1 MTTKNYGAGA
11 SGYLD
16 PADRSWETTV
26 YQAAKPVLDK
36 ELNLI
41 QDASQDAAL
50 MLQRRSFPSGWISD
64 DFLNK
69 AASGLFNAQVLTANI
84 LQTPTLWASVNGWT
98 VRVANTAD
106 ATGLNNIN
114 LGACPSGVAAKS
126 TDLVILEVWR
136 RLIPASPTTTGK
148 SPTGRIWRNGNV
160 KIASGNDIALNFVD
174 DLLDGNVGTETT
186 KRVQIQYRLR
196 VINNI
201 DIFTYAFGINSP
213 AVVANSVPA
222 SAAAPDG
229 VATLHTYANQ
239 AANGD
244 PGLWR
249 AGDGIPANTLGTVD
263 GYMYALPLTA
273 VFRRNT
279 TAYARNTN
287 QNGGVT
293 YPTTSTRP
301 DNLWSDIIDARD
313 ILDLRTGVA
322 PTGWDLNE
330 VLQKNVNSL
339 FENENQTEIAAIT
352 AGGGSHGHTVMWA
365 DEIGVSNAN
374 GGDGTTTGSTPGGT
388 LVGEFDAVRRTF
400 SDRAVYEKVVLSFAP
415 NSTGVSPG
423 GATWTTS
430 TTITIT
436 PSSLP
441 IWPYAAPL
449 NWSSRAPSNVSIV
462 DLIQATFVGSSG
474 GQIALNA
481 QANFQ
486 VQGLGSVPQG
496 SITISIRS
504 LTDGTNTATNE
515 TLYLTLLVA
524 YPPGVGLSK
533 TPTKVFADNAGIPTK
548 AGVFINN
555 PGQLP
560 ASSPILFSALTA
572 PTINAANREVLLEYD
587 TLSHT
592 FSYRP
597 GAGTGNNIFYFPERP
612 ITGTVSVTV
621 NGSPYGGSITVSGY
635 TITLDT
641 PVTSGADYVF
651 TYQSRRA
658 LPQNGEQLT
667 VYYETRVPQTIR
679 EALLPT
685 SLSLRSRL
693 VSQGMFVLTA
703 GSGAVG
709 PAYPW
714 PSGYVQT
721 GGVYP
726 GSGGSFAGDHELD
739 GDLRVSITT
748 LYTDTGLMQLPVNVP
763 VVPAPDAVTFGRAP
777 GDSDIEGRTYY
788 KTATGYGFLGVSSS
802 LSDPKKHKNILPM
815 LCELPA
821 DGPFGFRGQLV
832 LVLLSRWSIFDDT
845 NEVGFVSTLASNYT
859 TASVFRLK
867 GNLLSNRRG

>member
-16 PADRSWETTV
+16 PSGRSFETTV

-36 ELNLI
+36 ELNFI
-41 QDASQDAAL
+41 QDVSQDMSL
-50 MLQRRSFPSGWISD
+50 MLQRKSFPSGWISD

-69 AASGLFNAQVLTANI
+69 TASGLYNAQVLTANI
-84 LQTPTLWASVNGWT
+84 VQTPALCASVNGWVVNVT
-98 VRVANTAD
+98 NTAINN
-106 ATGLNNIN
+106 GLNNID

-126 TDLVILEVWR
+126 SDLVILEVWR
-136 RLIPASPTTTGK
+136 RLIPAAPTTTGK
-148 SPTGRIWRNGNV
+148 SSGGRIWRNGNV
-160 KIASGNDIALNFVD
+160 KVPSADDLTLNYAD
-174 DLLDGNVGTETT
+174 DLLDGNVGAETT

-196 VINNI
+196 TINNI

-213 AVVANSVPA
+213 SVVARSVPA

-229 VATLHTYANQ
+229 SATLFTFSNQ

-249 AGDGIPANTLGTVD
+249 AGDGDPANTLGTVD
-263 GYMYALPLTA
+263 GYMYALPLMV

-301 DNLWSDIIDARD
+301 DNYWSDIIESKDL
-313 ILDLRTGVA
+313 LDLRTGVA

-330 VLQKNVNSL
+330 VLQKNVNLL
-339 FENENQTEIAAIT
+339 FDNENQTEVSAIT
-352 AGGGSHGHTVMWA
+352 PGGGSHGHTVMWA
-365 DEIGVSNAN
+365 DEIGISNAN

-388 LVGEFDAVRRTF
+388 LVGEFDAVRRNF
-400 SDRAVYEKVVLSFAP
+400 SDRAVYELVVLRFDP
-415 NSTGVSPG
+415 NSAGVSPG

-430 TTITIT
+430 TTITIS

-441 IWPYAAPL
+441 IWPYASPL
-449 NWSSRAPSNVSIV
+449 NWSSRAPSGVSIV
-462 DLIQATFVGSSG
+462 DLHRAVYVGSSG

-481 QANFQ
+481 QTHFQ
-486 VQGLGSVPQG
+486 VSGLGAVPQG
-496 SITISIRS
+496 SITVSIRS

-533 TPTKVFADNAGIPTK
+533 TPTKVFSNNAGIPTVS
-548 AGVFINN
+548 GVFINN
-555 PGQLP
+555 PAQLP
-560 ASSPILFSALTA
+560 AGSPILYSSLVT
-572 PTINAANREVLLEYD
+572 PTINAANREVLLEYT

-597 GAGTGNNIFYFPERP
+597 GGGTGNNIFYLPERP
-612 ITGTVSVTV
+612 VAGTVSVTV
-621 NGSPYGGSITVSGY
+621 NGSPYGGSITVDQY

-641 PVTSGADYVF
+641 PITSGADIVF

-667 VYYETRVPQTIR
+667 VYYETRQPQTVR
-679 EALLPT
+679 EALLPA
-685 SLSLRSRL
+685 SLSLTSKL
-693 VSQGMFVLTA
+693 VAQHMFVLTA

-714 PSGYVQT
+714 PLGYVQT

-726 GSGGSFAGDHELD
+726 GSGGTFAGDHELD

-748 LYTDTGLMQLPVNVP
+748 LYTDTGLMQLPINVP
-763 VVPAPDAVTFGRAP
+763 VVPAPNAVTFGRAP
-777 GDSDIEGRTYY
+777 GDADIEGRTYY

-802 LSDPKKHKNILPM
+802 LSDPKKHKNVRPM
-815 LCELPA
+815 LCELPS

-832 LVLLSRWSIFDDT
+832 LVLLSRWSIFDAN
-845 NEVGFVSTLASNYT
+845 NEVGFVSSLASNYT